1 MPKRICSS
9 PFCAD
14 TINFRAKL
22 RKKTAT
28 CLLLSIFLPHNV
40 GTTRHFSPQRRWGR
54 WIPRISR
61 KCAPVAHRSQ
71 IKFVPSGR
79 DKRPFVKK
87 RMSPREETNVSS
99 RRDENY
105 KGAGNAYF
113 PPTDEDDTP
122 HEVGEAG
129 GLCCHV
135 GPLTESIIR
144 RPKSAARKKAR
155 LVGLCHKGIRRHCA
169 EDGKGPA
176 GVGFCSEDLARS
188 KKSGTFVPSS

>member
-1 MPKRICSS
+1 MQQ
-9 PFCAD
+9 PFRRRYNKFSCKVTKKNGNLSAFKYLFAPQCRNDPAFFASKAVRAMD
-14 TINFRAKL
+14 TEDIAEVR
-22 RKKTAT
+22 
-28 CLLLSIFLPHNV
+28 SD
-40 GTTRHFSPQRRWGR
+40 G
-54 WIPRISR
+54 
-61 KCAPVAHRSQ
+61 APV
-71 IKFVPSGR
+71 V
-79 DKRPFVKK
+79 DKIRPFVKK
-87 RMSPREETNVSS
+87 RMSPREETNVPS

-105 KGAGNAYF
+105 KGARNAYF

-135 GPLTESIIR
+135 GPLAESAIR

-155 LVGLCHKGIRRHCA
+155 LVAPCHKGIGRHWA
-169 EDGKGPA
+169 EDRKGPA